1 MQTTLTL
8 GGRPV
13 RLHFFEP
20 KHPSAT
26 PVPAILLLHGAGGN
40 AGFWLDRIVP
50 QLAPLGIAVFALHYF
65 DRTGTVRADLQ
76 TLSDGVHVPLWL
88 ETIREAL
95 VHIAANPSVDA
106 KRIAL
111 VGISLGAF
119 LSLATAT
126 DASAPA
132 LAAVVEVSGGLV
144 EPYAA
149 HASAAFPPTL
159 ILHGSS
165 DTVVAVSHAH
175 ALEARL
181 KALQVPHAM
190 HLFPGETHWFSEAA
204 QLRILAYTAAF
215 LETYFKENYFKETH
229 FKPAG

>member
-1 MQTTLTL
+1 MQTSLTV
-8 GGRPV
+8 GGKPI
-13 RLHFFEP
+13 RLDFFEP
-20 KHPSAT
+20 KHPSST

-40 AGFWLDRIVP
+40 AGFWLDQIVP

-65 DRTGTVRADLQ
+65 DRTGTVRADLL

-95 VHIAANPSVDA
+95 IHIARNPIVDPG
-106 KRIAL
+106 RIAL

-126 DASAPA
+126 DPA
-132 LAAVVEVSGGLV
+132 VPPIRAVVEVSGGLV

-149 HASAAFPPTL
+149 NATASFPPTL

-165 DTVVAVSHAH
+165 DTVVSISHAH
-175 ALEARL
+175 ELDARL
-181 KALQVPHAM
+181 TALNVPHAI
-190 HLFPGETHWFSEAA
+190 HIFPGETHWFSEAA
-204 QLRILAYTAAF
+204 QLNILAHTARF
-215 LETYFKENYFKETH
+215 LATH
-229 FKPAG
+229 LTPAP

>member
-1 MQTTLTL
+1 MQTQLTV
-8 GGRPV
+8 GGKPV

-20 KHPSAT
+20 KHPSST

-65 DRTGTVRADLQ
+65 DRTDTVRADLQ
-76 TLSDGVHVPLWL
+76 MLADGVHVPLWL
-88 ETIREAL
+88 DTIRTAL
-95 VHIAANPSVDA
+95 DHIAANPIVDPA
-106 KRIAL
+106 RIGL

-126 DASAPA
+126 DPAAPA
-132 LAAVVEVSGGLV
+132 LAAIVEVSGGLV

-149 HASAAFPPTL
+149 HATPSFPPTL
-159 ILHGSS
+159 ILHGTT

-175 ALEARL
+175 ALQAKLTE
-181 KALQVPHAM
+181 LQVPHAM

-204 QLRILAYTAAF
+204 QAQILAYTARF
-215 LETYFKENYFKETH
+215 LS
-229 FKPAG
+229 ARLRGC

>member
-8 GGRPV
+8 GGKPV

-20 KHPSAT
+20 KHPSSV

-76 TLSDGVHVPLWL
+76 MLADGVHVPLWL

-95 VHIAANPSVDA
+95 GQIAHNPVVDP
-106 KRIAL
+106 KRIGL

-126 DASAPA
+126 EASAPA

-149 HASAAFPPTL
+149 QATASFPPTL
-159 ILHGSS
+159 ILHGST
-165 DTVVAVSHAH
+165 DTVVAVSHAQ
-175 ALEARL
+175 ALETKL
-181 KALQVPHAM
+181 KQLQVEHAM
-190 HLFPGETHWFSEAA
+190 HIFPGETHWFSEAA
-204 QLRILAYTAAF
+204 QAQILGYTAGF
-215 LETYFKENYFKETH
+215 LTAH
-229 FKPAG
+229 LKPAG